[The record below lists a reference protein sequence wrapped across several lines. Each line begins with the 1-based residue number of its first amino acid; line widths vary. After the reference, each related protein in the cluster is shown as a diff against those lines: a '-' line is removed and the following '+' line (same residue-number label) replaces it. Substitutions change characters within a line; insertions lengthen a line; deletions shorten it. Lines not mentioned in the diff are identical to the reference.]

1 MSGDR
6 ISGNIIDVL
15 NSVTYPGTLEI
26 TDGRITDIMR
36 DEGEYDTFIIPG
48 LIDAHIHIESSM
60 LIPSEFARLAVTH
73 GTVACVSDPHEIGNV
88 LGAKGVSYMI
98 ENGEKIPFKF
108 YFGAPS
114 CVPATRFETSGAEI
128 GVKEVDWLLKN
139 KDIWF
144 LSEVMNYPG
153 VINDDPTVMTKI
165 GLAKR
170 YGKPV
175 DGHAPGLKGKDL
187 EKYIKAGIS
196 TDHESFGK
204 EEALEKLRLGMK
216 ILIREGSAAKNFDT
230 LSCLIEDYPDMCMLC
245 SDDKHPDEL
254 VRGHINELVKKALKE
269 GIDEMKVLKCAC
281 INPVLHYGLDVGL
294 LQKNDYA
301 DFIVIDNFRE
311 FNILKTYINGE
322 LVSENRRTLLPK
334 VQEGTINRF
343 NVGRKRVTDF
353 SVKKTR
359 EKINVIE
366 AIDGQVI
373 TGRFQTNPRIIDGY
387 VVSDPMRDILKITV
401 VNRYL
406 DTPPT
411 VGFVKNFGLKKGA
424 IASSVAHDSHNVVAV
439 GVRDEDLCRAVNRV
453 IENKGGLAVVSGETE
468 ASLSLPVAGIMTNK
482 DAYKTAREYVEIQ
495 RMAKGLGT
503 KLKAPFMTLSF
514 MTLLVIPKLK
524 LGDKGLF
531 DGEKFEI
538 IAL

>member
-1 MSGDR
+1 
-6 ISGNIIDVL
+6 
-15 NSVTYPGTLEI
+15 
-26 TDGRITDIMR
+26 
-36 DEGEYDTFIIPG
+36 
-48 LIDAHIHIESSM
+48 
-60 LIPSEFARLAVTH
+60 
-73 GTVACVSDPHEIGNV
+73 
-88 LGAKGVSYMI
+88 
-98 ENGEKIPFKF
+98 
-108 YFGAPS
+108 
-114 CVPATRFETSGAEI
+114 
-128 GVKEVDWLLKN
+128 
-139 KDIWF
+139 
-144 LSEVMNYPG
+144 
-153 VINDDPTVMTKI
+153 NDDPEVMAKI
-165 GLAKR
+165 GLAKK
-170 YGKPV
+170 YKKPV

-187 EKYIKAGIS
+187 KTYIKAGIS

-254 VRGHINELVKKALKE
+254 VLGHINELVKRALKE

-301 DFIVIDNFRE
+301 DFIIVDNFRN

-322 LVSENRRTLLPK
+322 LVAENGRTLLPK
-334 VQEGTINRF
+334 VYVGTINRF
-343 NVGRKRVTDF
+343 TAGRKEVMDF

-373 TGRFQTNPRIIDGY
+373 TGRFQTTPRIIEGY
-387 VVSDPMRDILKITV
+387 VVSDPTRDILKIAV

-406 DTPPT
+406 DAPPAI
-411 VGFVKNFGLKKGA
+411 GFVKNFGLRKGA
-424 IASSVAHDSHNVVAV
+424 IASSVAHDSHNVVAI

-482 DAYKTAREYVEIQ
+482 DAYKTAREYVEIEGL
-495 RMAKGLGT
+495 AKGLGT

-514 MTLLVIPKLK
+514 MALLVIPKLK